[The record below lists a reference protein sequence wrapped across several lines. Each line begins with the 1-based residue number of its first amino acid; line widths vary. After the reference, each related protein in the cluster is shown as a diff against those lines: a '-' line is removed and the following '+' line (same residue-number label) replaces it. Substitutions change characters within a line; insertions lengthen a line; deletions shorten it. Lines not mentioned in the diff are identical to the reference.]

1 MYFFR
6 QFGSK
11 LKKTNCCNKEWV
23 VYPVYNE
30 NNGLNLEWKVKR
42 RTDLFFHFGFYTK
55 TAAEKFIELMKEEI
69 KKWARNV
76 YQFDYKRND
85 TSDLSDREV
94 SALISMWNK
103 KS

>member
-1 MYFFR
+1 MDY
-6 QFGSK
+6 
-11 LKKTNCCNKEWV
+11 CNKEWV

-30 NNGLNLEWKVKR
+30 NNVLNLEWKVKR

-55 TAAEKFIELMKEEI
+55 TAAEKFIELMKEDI
-69 KKWARNV
+69 KKWERNV

-94 SALISMWNK
+94 SALMSMLSK